1 MATIKHV
8 YPSDGEFTQGLSK
21 FVIEKSA
28 ESIKMHGKF
37 TIALSGGSAA
47 TMMSKSLQGDDA
59 KSQIDW
65 SKWQVFFCDERY
77 VPLDHSDS
85 NYKAV
90 HDGFLS
96 KMPISASQIH
106 PINLLD
112 NVDNCAQDY
121 GQRLRAQFT
130 GTGLP
135 AIDLVVLGMGPDGHI
150 CSLFPNHSLLED
162 SNSSRLVVHIEDS
175 PKPPPQR
182 VTITLPV
189 VNNGRNIIFICTGK
203 GKAENIRRSID
214 EAPTKEIPASLV
226 KANEGG
232 ELHWFMDRDAASL
245 LKQ

>member
-1 MATIKHV
+1 MSAEKHV
-8 YPSDGEFTQGLSK
+8 YQSADELAEGLGK
-21 FVIEKSA
+21 FVIDKSA
-28 ESIKMHGKF
+28 ESIKLHGKF

-47 TMMSKSLQGDDA
+47 TLMSKSLQGDGA

-65 SKWQVFFCDERY
+65 TKWQVFFCDERY
-77 VPLDHSDS
+77 VALDHSDS

-90 HDGFLS
+90 YDGFLS
-96 KMPISASQIH
+96 KMPITSEQIH
-106 PINLLD
+106 TLNLLD
-112 NVDNCAQDY
+112 GVESCALDY
-121 GQRLRAQFT
+121 ENRLRAQFS
-130 GTGLP
+130 GDGLP

-150 CSLFPNHSLLED
+150 CSLFPNHPLLEAD
-162 SNSSRLVVHIEDS
+162 ESRLVMHIHDS

-182 VTITLPV
+182 ITITMPV

-226 KANEGG
+226 KANGGG
-232 ELHWFMDRDAASL
+232 EVHWFMDADAASL